1 MTKLYVTEFPGLG
14 LTPQGDASVDV
25 AGEPASQTQVINTTA
40 TTGAIAALG
49 AITAGTLYTNGTYT
63 NVPLTGGTGSGAQ
76 ATIVVSGGGVT
87 AVTLTKQG
95 TGYTANDALSAAA
108 ANIGGTGSGFSIPV
122 SSITQQI
129 TLLPTT
135 RVIEL
140 AADST
145 TPGVNFVVG
154 QINPATGLG
163 PVATTSNARIPSNN
177 PPFRRTIPAPTG
189 QSVPNPI
196 VSSSTG
202 GSPPGSGSNLWMV
215 SAITAGA

>member
-1 MTKLYVTEFPGLG
+1 MTKLYVTEFPGFG
-14 LTPQGDASVDV
+14 ATAQSDTVDV
-25 AGEPASQTQVINTTA
+25 CGEPASQTQVINTAA
-40 TTGAIAALG
+40 TTGPIGVLG
-49 AITAGTLYTNGTYT
+49 AITAGTLYTTGTYT

-95 TGYTANDALSAAA
+95 TGYTASDSLSAAA
-108 ANIGGTGSGFSIPV
+108 ANIGGTGSGFAV
-122 SSITQQI
+122 AVTSITQQI

-140 AADST
+140 AADATGPVS
-145 TPGVNFVVG
+145 FVVG

-163 PVATTSNARIPSNN
+163 PIATANNARIPANN
-177 PPFRRTIPAPTG
+177 PAFRRVIPAPTG
-189 QSVPNPI
+189 QPIPNPV

-202 GSPPGSGSNLWMV
+202 GLPPGAGANLWIV
-215 SAITAGA
+215 SAITNPN

>member
-14 LTPQGDASVDV
+14 LTAQGDSSVDV
-25 AGEPASQTQVINTTA
+25 CGEPASQTQVINTAA

-49 AITAGTLYTNGTYT
+49 AITPGTLYTTGTYP

-76 ATIVVSGGGVT
+76 ATITVAGGAVT
-87 AVTLTKQG
+87 VVTLTKAG

-129 TLLPTT
+129 TLLPST
-135 RVIEL
+135 RVVEL
-140 AADST
+140 AADGICS
-145 TPGVNFVVG
+145 FVIG

-163 PVATTSNARIPSNN
+163 PVATTNNARLPANN
-177 PPFRRTIPAPTG
+177 QPMRRIIPAPTG
-189 QSVPNPI
+189 GVIPNPV

-202 GSPPGSGSNLWMV
+202 GSPPGAGSNQWLV
-215 SAITAGA
+215 SAITNT

>member
-25 AGEPASQTQVINTTA
+25 AGEPASQTQVINTAA

-63 NVPLTGGTGSGAQ
+63 GVPLTGGTGSGAQ

-95 TGYTANDALSAAA
+95 TGYTVNDALSAAA

-140 AADST
+140 EADGICS
-145 TPGVNFVVG
+145 FVVG
-154 QINPATGLG
+154 QVNPATGLG
-163 PVATTSNARIPSNN
+163 PVATTNNARIPANN
-177 PPFRRTIPAPTG
+177 PAFRRTVPAPTG
-189 QSVPNPI
+189 LPVPGPFGAQSV
-196 VSSSTG
+196 G
-202 GSPPGSGSNLWMV
+202 GNQWLV
-215 SAITAGA
+215 SAVTNT

>member
-1 MTKLYVTEFPGLG
+1 MTKLYVTEFRGLG
-14 LTPQGDASVDV
+14 LTAQGDASIDV
-25 AGEPASQTQVINTTA
+25 CGEPASQTQVINTAA

-87 AVTLTKQG
+87 AVTLTNQG
-95 TGYTANDALSAAA
+95 TGYTANDALSASA

-122 SSITQQI
+122 SSITQQV

-135 RVIEL
+135 RVVEL
-140 AADST
+140 AADGICSFVI
-145 TPGVNFVVG
+145 GQLVN
-154 QINPATGLG
+154 GLG
-163 PVATTSNARIPSNN
+163 PVATTNNARLPANN
-177 PPFRRTIPAPTG
+177 QPMRRIIPAPTG
-189 QSVPNPI
+189 GVIPNPV

-202 GSPPGSGSNLWMV
+202 GSPPGAGSNLWLV
-215 SAITAGA
+215 SAITNT

>member
-1 MTKLYVTEFPGLG
+1 MTKLYVTEFPGFG
-14 LTPQGDASVDV
+14 ATAQSDTVDV
-25 AGEPASQTQVINTTA
+25 CGEPASQTQVINTAA
-40 TTGAIAALG
+40 TTGPIGVLG

-95 TGYTANDALSAAA
+95 TGYTAADSLSAAA
-108 ANIGGTGSGFSIPV
+108 ANIGGTGSGFAIPV
-122 SSITQQI
+122 TSITQQI

-140 AADST
+140 EADGICS
-145 TPGVNFVVG
+145 FVVG
-154 QINPATGLG
+154 QLNSNGIAPI
-163 PVATTSNARIPSNN
+163 ATTSNARIPANN
-177 PPFRRTIPAPTG
+177 PAFRRVIPAPTG
-189 QSVPNPI
+189 QPIPNPV

-202 GSPPGSGSNLWMV
+202 GAPPGAGANPWIV
-215 SAITAGA
+215 SAITNT